1 VRLDRDIRAA
11 VPDGS
16 TAGVVVLK
24 KAPDGAPASTRLGV
38 VCAPFSLFDPTT
50 HAPGTGTTGGVGV
63 KCAWVG
69 DSRVVLVRYD
79 ALGKTAGVA
88 ALSRDHKATD
98 PTESA
103 RIEAFYAA
111 LSRTGGEAGSEDSTH
126 GGARG
131 GSGHDQRQ
139 VLTSAMVG
147 GHFGAKG
154 SADPGGGAGGGG
166 GTPGKASQEGG
177 GSSQGAGH
185 TMEEE
190 VSDAFE
196 ALCQFDPT
204 KLGLNVTTTAAGDLI
219 VNLPP
224 RKPAAGGIKRSSS
237 AGAQLDSVRSGAP
250 APAPRKPGG
259 GAAGDDSDE
268 GSSADKASQENSRH
282 GPAELSQVRV
292 PAPPP
297 AKSAAPPPPSSQPPP
312 QPPGGTKLSAEALA
326 AAIKT
331 AAESESRQRRS
342 FVARLRD
349 PETGAMSTPRLFG
362 GNVGASTAMTR
373 SIGDRGAARCC
384 IAEPEFCTMLVAP
397 GERGRV
403 ILASDGMWD
412 VYTNEEADT
421 IARGTRMDGVRTSA
435 DAAALLA
442 RRAQED
448 RSFDGLSPDDITIIV
463 LDINKGGLPGGG
475 KAASGGA
482 APAGGGDAQGG
493 CCTLQ

>member
-1 VRLDRDIRAA
+1 MRLRAARKVFLVRLSGGHDSR
-11 VPDGS
+11 
-16 TAGVVVLK
+16 
-24 KAPDGAPASTRLGV
+24 TRT
-38 VCAPFSLFDPTT
+38 P
-50 HAPGTGTTGGVGV
+50 TGGVGV

-79 ALGKTAGVA
+79 AAGKTAGVA
-88 ALSRDHKATD
+88 AMSRDHKATD

-111 LSRTGGEAGSEDSTH
+111 LSRTGVEPGSEDSTH

-154 SADPGGGAGGGG
+154 SADPGASGGGSLRAAGQASQDGGGG
-166 GTPGKASQEGG
+166 
-177 GSSQGAGH
+177 SQGGGH

-196 ALCQFDPT
+196 TLSQVDPT

-224 RKPAAGGIKRSSS
+224 RKPAGVRRSSS

-250 APAPRKPGG
+250 APPPRKSGG
-259 GAAGDDSDE
+259 GAAAGEDSDE
-268 GSSADKASQENSRH
+268 GSSKGKASLENSRH

-297 AKSAAPPPPSSQPPP
+297 SQSAAPPPPPGQPP
-312 QPPGGTKLSAEALA
+312 QLPPNGTKLSPEALA
-326 AAIKT
+326 AAMKT

-384 IAEPEFCTMLVAP
+384 IAEPEFSTMLIAP

-463 LDINKGGLPGGG
+463 LDIHQGGLPAGG
-475 KAASGGA
+475 KAAPGGA
-482 APAGGGDAQGG
+482 APAGGGDSQGG
-493 CCTLQ
+493 CCSLQ

>member
-1 VRLDRDIRAA
+1 M
-11 VPDGS
+11 
-16 TAGVVVLK
+16 
-24 KAPDGAPASTRLGV
+24 
-38 VCAPFSLFDPTT
+38 
-50 HAPGTGTTGGVGV
+50 GV

-69 DSRVVLVRYD
+69 DSRVVLARYD
-79 ALGKTAGVA
+79 GAGKAATSVA

-111 LSRTGGEAGSEDSTH
+111 LSRTGGEPGSEDSTH

-139 VLTSAMVG
+139 VLTSSMVG
-147 GHFGAKG
+147 GHFGPKG
-154 SADPGGGAGGGG
+154 SSDAGGASGGPSTPGRAASQDGGGG
-166 GTPGKASQEGG
+166 GG
-177 GSSQGAGH
+177 GSQGGGH

-196 ALCQFDPT
+196 ALSQFDPT

-224 RKPAAGGIKRSSS
+224 RKPAAGVKRSAS

-250 APAPRKPGG
+250 APAPRKSG
-259 GAAGDDSDE
+259 AGDDSDE
-268 GSSADKASQENSRH
+268 GSSKGKASLENSRH

-292 PAPPP
+292 
-297 AKSAAPPPPSSQPPP
+297 AAPPPSQSSAAAAPPFGQAPQPPP
-312 QPPGGTKLSAEALA
+312 GATKLSPEALA
-326 AAIKT
+326 AAMKT

-384 IAEPEFCTMLVAP
+384 IAEPEFCTMLVGP

-421 IARGTRMDGVRTSA
+421 IARGTRMDGVRTSG

-463 LDINKGGLPGGG
+463 LDINQGGL
-475 KAASGGA
+475 
-482 APAGGGDAQGG
+482 PAGGGGAAAAGGGEAAGG
-493 CCTLQ
+493 CCSVQ